1 VSNRQALCSGT
12 FGSIM
17 LDDTLPHS
25 DFSAPP
31 QAAEPLTLTAGTV
44 LLHRGDPVEHLLHI
58 LQGRVVL
65 GVMVEGVMAHQL
77 GVVEGPFWLEAASGL
92 LGLPHAVDALAET
105 DIQLQNVPVQDFV
118 ARVQALPEDSQNLLM
133 DMARSQ
139 RQQTEMGVSRLA
151 KDADARCAEW
161 LLRHAQPDELLG
173 GLAVKLTERKR
184 TIAAQLG
191 IAPET
196 FSRVLRHLRDRQLIS
211 GGGRVLGL
219 PNPQA
224 LRELAGV

>member
-1 VSNRQALCSGT
+1 
-12 FGSIM
+12 M
-17 LDDTLPHS
+17 LDASLP
-25 DFSAPP
+25 FSSEP
-31 QAAEPLTLTAGTV
+31 AAAQRAGAV
-44 LLHRGDPVEHLLHI
+44 LLHRGDVVDRIVHVM
-58 LQGRVVL
+58 QGRVVL
-65 GVMVEGVMAHQL
+65 GVMADGQMAHQL

-105 DIQLQNVPVQDFV
+105 DVQLQYVSLVDFL
-118 ARVQALPEDSQNLLM
+118 AQVQALPEVSQNLLM

-139 RQQTEMGVSRLA
+139 RQQTELGVSRLA

-161 LLRHAQPDELLG
+161 LLRHAEPDVLAG

-196 FSRVLRHLRDRQLIS
+196 FSRVLRHLRERQLIS

>member
-1 VSNRQALCSGT
+1 
-12 FGSIM
+12 M
-17 LDDTLPHS
+17 LDDTLPPS
-25 DFSAPP
+25 VGSA
-31 QAAEPLTLTAGTV
+31 AALAPLPLALTAGAV
-44 LLHRGDPVEHLLHI
+44 LLHRGEPVADLVHL

-77 GVVEGPFWLEAASGL
+77 GVVDGPFWLEAASGL

-105 DIQLQNVPVQDFV
+105 DVLLQNVPVQDFV
-118 ARVQALPEDSQNLLM
+118 ARVQALPQDAQNLLM

>member
-1 VSNRQALCSGT
+1 
-12 FGSIM
+12 M
-17 LDDTLPHS
+17 LDTSLPSLS
-25 DFSAPP
+25 DPAAPVV
-31 QAAEPLTLTAGTV
+31 AGTV
-44 LLHRGDPVEHLLHI
+44 VLRRGEAVERIVHVI
-58 LQGRVVL
+58 QGRVVL
-65 GVMVEGVMAHQL
+65 GVLLDGQMVHQL

-92 LGLPHAVDALAET
+92 LDLPHAVDAVAET
-105 DIQLQNVPVQDFV
+105 EVHVQYVSVGDFV
-118 ARVQALPEDSQNLLM
+118 AEVQGWPVASQNLLM

-139 RQQTEMGVSRLA
+139 RQQTEMAVSRMA

-161 LLRHAQPDELLG
+161 LLRHAEPVDLTG

-184 TIAAQLG
+184 SIAAQLG

-196 FSRVLRHLRDRQLIS
+196 FSRVLRHLRERQLIS

-224 LRELAGV
+224 LRDLAGV

>member
-1 VSNRQALCSGT
+1 
-12 FGSIM
+12 M

-25 DFSAPP
+25 SFSA
-31 QAAEPLTLTAGTV
+31 AALASRPLALTAGTV
-44 LLHRGDPVEHLLHI
+44 LLHRGDVVEHLVHI

-65 GVMVEGVMAHQL
+65 GVMVDGVMAHQL
-77 GVVEGPFWLEAASGL
+77 GEVEGPCWLEPASAL
-92 LGLPHAVDALAET
+92 LGLSYAVDALAET
-105 DIQLQNVPVQDFV
+105 ELHVQYVNVNDFV
-118 ARVQALPEDSQNLLM
+118 AQVQALPEDSQNLLM

-173 GLAVKLTERKR
+173 GLAVKFTQRKR

>member
-1 VSNRQALCSGT
+1 
-12 FGSIM
+12 
-17 LDDTLPHS
+17 
-25 DFSAPP
+25 
-31 QAAEPLTLTAGTV
+31 
-44 LLHRGDPVEHLLHI
+44 LLHRGDASAQVLHLME
-58 LQGRVVL
+58 GRVVL
-65 GVMVEGVMAHQL
+65 GFLQQGEMAHQL
-77 GVVEGPFWLEAASGL
+77 GEVQGPCWLEASSGL
-92 LGLPHAVDALAET
+92 LGLPHAVDAVALT
-105 DIQLQNVPVQDFV
+105 PVQLQYVTASEFMAQVLSMPVP
-118 ARVQALPEDSQNLLM
+118 SQTLLM

-139 RQQTEMGVSRLA
+139 RQQTELAVSRLA

-161 LLRHAQPDELLG
+161 LLRHAEPNAVVG
-173 GLAVKLTERKR
+173 GLAVTLRERKR

-211 GGGRVLGL
+211 GAGRVLGL

>member
-1 VSNRQALCSGT
+1 
-12 FGSIM
+12 M

-25 DFSAPP
+25 DFSA
-31 QAAEPLTLTAGTV
+31 AALASESLELTAGTV
-44 LLHRGDPVEHLLHI
+44 LLHRGEPVAHLVHL
-58 LQGRVVL
+58 LQGRVVF
-65 GVMVEGVMAHQL
+65 GVMVDGVMAHQL
-77 GVVEGPFWLEAASGL
+77 GVVEGPFWLEATSGL

-105 DIQLQNVPVQDFV
+105 DIQLQNVSVQDFV

>member
-1 VSNRQALCSGT
+1 V
-12 FGSIM
+12 
-17 LDDTLPHS
+17 
-25 DFSAPP
+25 
-31 QAAEPLTLTAGTV
+31 
-44 LLHRGDPVEHLLHI
+44 
-58 LQGRVVL
+58 
-65 GVMVEGVMAHQL
+65 
-77 GVVEGPFWLEAASGL
+77 
-92 LGLPHAVDALAET
+92 VDAVAET
-105 DIQLQNVPVQDFV
+105 DVDLQFVSVSDFV
-118 ARVQALPEDSQNLLM
+118 AEVKRLPQASKNLLM

-139 RQQTEMGVSRLA
+139 RQQTEMAVSRLA

-161 LLRHAQPDELLG
+161 LLRHAQPDEGVG
-173 GLAVKLTERKR
+173 GLAVKLTDRKR
-184 TIAAQLG
+184 NIAAQLG

>member
-1 VSNRQALCSGT
+1 
-12 FGSIM
+12 M
-17 LDDTLPHS
+17 LDTSLPPLS
-25 DFSAPP
+25 ETAAPLSLL
-31 QAAEPLTLTAGTV
+31 AAGTA
-44 LLHRGDPVEHLLHI
+44 LLHRGDAVDRIVHVM
-58 LQGRVVL
+58 QGRVVL
-65 GVMVEGVMAHQL
+65 GVMADGHMAHQL

-92 LGLPHAVDALAET
+92 LALPHAIDAVAET
-105 DIQLQNVPVQDFV
+105 EVQVQYVSLGDFV
-118 ARVQALPEDSQNLLM
+118 AEVQTLPEASQNLLM

-139 RQQTEMGVSRLA
+139 RQQTEMAVSRLA

-161 LLRHAQPDELLG
+161 LLRHAEPTDQSG

-196 FSRVLRHLRDRQLIS
+196 FSRVLRHLRERELIS

>member
-1 VSNRQALCSGT
+1 
-12 FGSIM
+12 M
-17 LDDTLPHS
+17 LDTSLTPLS
-25 DFSAPP
+25 EPVAAVAP
-31 QAAEPLTLTAGTV
+31 GTV
-44 LLHRGDPVEHLLHI
+44 LLNRGDAVDCIVHVM
-58 LQGRVVL
+58 QGRVLL
-65 GVMVEGVMAHQL
+65 GVMVDGQIAHQL

-92 LGLPHAVDALAET
+92 LGLPHAVDAVAET
-105 DIQLQNVPVQDFV
+105 EVHVQYVGVGDFV
-118 ARVQALPEDSQNLLM
+118 AEVKALPEASQTLLM

-139 RQQTEMGVSRLA
+139 RQQTETAVSRLA

-161 LLRHAQPDELLG
+161 LLRHAQTTDQSG
-173 GLAVKLTERKR
+173 SLAVKLTERKR

-196 FSRVLRHLRDRQLIS
+196 FSRVLRHLRERQLIS
-211 GGGRVLGL
+211 GSGRVLGL

>member
-1 VSNRQALCSGT
+1 
-12 FGSIM
+12 M
-17 LDDTLPHS
+17 LDTSLPLLTE
-25 DFSAPP
+25 P
-31 QAAEPLTLTAGTV
+31 AASVAAGT
-44 LLHRGDPVEHLLHI
+44 LLLNRGDAVDRIVHVI
-58 LQGRVVL
+58 QGRVVF
-65 GVMVEGVMAHQL
+65 GVMVDGQMAHQL

-92 LGLPHAVDALAET
+92 LALPHAVDAVAET
-105 DIQLQNVPVQDFV
+105 EVQLQYVSVGSFV
-118 ARVQALPEDSQNLLM
+118 AEVKALPDASQTLLM

-139 RQQTEMGVSRLA
+139 RQQTEMAVSRLA

-161 LLRHAQPDELLG
+161 LLRHAEPTDQSG

-196 FSRVLRHLRDRQLIS
+196 FSRVLRHLRERELIS